1 MSSAVQG
8 IVNQWAAAHGLQIGS
23 PGSAGNL
30 SVTIDRVRVHLVTSR
45 SSEIVVE
52 ARVRDLPAAPDEQN
66 RLLRRALEL
75 STARMTASAAGPSVD
90 PAGSTLKLQTRV
102 SANATIEEFD
112 RAVSMIVGEVE
123 LWRELL

>member
-1 MSSAVQG
+1 MSSALQG
-8 IVNQWAAAHGLQIGS
+8 LIHQWAATHGLQTGLQ
-23 PGSAGNL
+23 GGAGNL

-52 ARVRDLPAAPDEQN
+52 ARVRDLPLAPDERS
-66 RLLRRALEL
+66 RLLRKALEL
-75 STARMTASAAGPSVD
+75 STARMTTSAAGPAVD
-90 PAGSTLKLQTRV
+90 PTGSTLKLQTRV
-102 SANATIEEFD
+102 SANSTIDEFD